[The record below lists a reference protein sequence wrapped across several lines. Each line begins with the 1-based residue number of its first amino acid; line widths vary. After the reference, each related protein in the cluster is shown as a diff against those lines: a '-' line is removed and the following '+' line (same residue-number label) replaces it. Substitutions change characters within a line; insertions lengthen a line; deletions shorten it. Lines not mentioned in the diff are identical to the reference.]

1 MDRYSD
7 KPFLCTYE
15 GCERGMTGNG
25 FLRHWSL
32 RDHMKRV
39 HGDPGQLRYNSPP
52 PRPSMAKNRT
62 AGEQDNLY
70 ANRASSVGVVSQP
83 PEPSLIDQYSEK
95 QKGLIDTI
103 KQVQDPRNV
112 GNMALLRSA
121 ADYLKVMAQ
130 TTQRIHS
137 APS

>member
-1 MDRYSD
+1 MG
-7 KPFLCTYE
+7 K
-15 GCERGMTGNG
+15 
-25 FLRHWSL
+25 
-32 RDHMKRV
+32 KRKA
-39 HGDPGQLRYNSPP
+39 R
-52 PRPSMAKNRT
+52 
-62 AGEQDNLY
+62 EQDNLY
-70 ANRASSVGVVSQP
+70 ASRASSAGVVSQP

-112 GNMALLRSA
+112 DNMALLRSA